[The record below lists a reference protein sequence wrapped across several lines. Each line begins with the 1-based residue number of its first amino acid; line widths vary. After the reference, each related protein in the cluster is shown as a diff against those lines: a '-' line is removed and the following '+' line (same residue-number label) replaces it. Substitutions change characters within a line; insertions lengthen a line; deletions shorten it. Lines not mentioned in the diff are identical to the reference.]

1 MGMRYWMLLLVLLGH
16 AGAALAQPRAARRAI
31 ICLTYDD
38 GLPSHLRT
46 VLPQLDSAGLRA
58 TFFLNAVQGAS
69 TVIGEASPAVS
80 GWSGAARRGHE
91 LANHTLFHACP
102 EKLGWAPAFAI
113 ESYTV
118 ERLIR
123 EIKGQN
129 ELLALLDPARPV
141 RAFAYPCNNS
151 LIGSTDY
158 AALIRQQELVR
169 YARTGGTRSSVV
181 TDFKRLDPMKVPS
194 WLVEEGTTLA
204 ELVAFAEQARRT
216 GGLAVYQFHG
226 VDGEFFRISGA
237 THRAFLAYLRAHA
250 QEYQVLTF
258 TEAMQAVTAR

>member
-1 MGMRYWMLLLVLLGH
+1 MRYWPLLLVLLGS
-16 AGAALAQPRAARRAI
+16 ATVALAQSAPPRRAI

-38 GLPSHLRT
+38 GLPSHLST

-58 TFFLNAVQGAS
+58 TFFLNAIQGAS
-69 TVIGEASPAVS
+69 TRIGEASPAVR
-80 GWSGAARRGHE
+80 GWSEAARRGHE

-102 EKLGWAPAFAI
+102 EKLGWAPAYAI
-113 ESYTV
+113 ESYTM
-118 ERLIR
+118 ERLVS

-141 RAFAYPCNNS
+141 RAFAYPCNNF
-151 LIGSTDY
+151 LLGTTDY
-158 AALIRQQELVR
+158 AALIQRQGLVR
-169 YARTGGTRSSVV
+169 YARAGGTRSSVV
-181 TDFKRLDPMKVPS
+181 ADVKALDKTKVPS

-204 ELVAFAEQARRT
+204 ELVAFAERVRQA
-216 GGLAVYQFHG
+216 GGLGVYQFHG
-226 VDGEFFRISGA
+226 VGAEFFRVSSA

-258 TEAMQAVTAR
+258 SEAMQAVSR